1 MTTGLVPR
9 PLVILLALQTALHE
23 STDLTPDADELALV
37 EAARRLEDGAWQT
50 LFERHYPRL
59 YSYLYYRVGDAEGA
73 EDLTAQVFELAV
85 RSIGRFQHRGASLG
99 AWLMRIARNLAHDH
113 YRRQKV
119 RPPDPLELNETWFR
133 GGDDPAHCAVHNES
147 SRLLRQALERLTPEQ
162 RDVVLLRF
170 VARMTGPEIARSM
183 GKTAGAVKA
192 IQHRGLAS
200 LRRELEALGYHGLV

>member
-1 MTTGLVPR
+1 M
-9 PLVILLALQTALHE
+9 ILLALQTALRE
-23 STDLTPDADELALV
+23 PSDLAPDSDELALV

-50 LFERHYPRL
+50 LYERHYPRL
-59 YSYLYYRVGDAEGA
+59 YSYLYYRVGDVDGA
-73 EDLTAQVFELAV
+73 EDLTAQVFERAV

-99 AWLMRIARNLAHDH
+99 AWLMRIAQNLAHDH

-133 GGDDPAHCAVHNES
+133 GSDDPAHRAVHNET
-147 SRLLRQALERLTPEQ
+147 SRLLREALERLTPEQ
-162 RDVVLLRF
+162 RDVILLRF
-170 VARMTGPEIARSM
+170 VARMTSPEIAKAM